1 MSDEDLLL
9 GLIETIYAAPTEPE
23 GWAPVLDELARAF
36 DSGWAQIHVSDFWA
50 KDVPLSDFRPLNTDS
65 LADYVEHY
73 MLIDPR
79 FSGALKGDGKP
90 LTRAE
95 LVPDDVFIRTEI
107 YHDLLRPIQ
116 AEQNITLPLKGFQP
130 GPNFIAILRSDRDG
144 AFDQD
149 DCRRLRILNGHFQQA
164 LNIQRELT
172 TAQDAQL
179 ASAQV
184 LDALEVGVLLLGR
197 DGRVAHL
204 NRAAAEIVAQNDG
217 FAVEGHGYCSAAL
230 PGERRELAQ
239 LIGSAIMTRLGDGYH
254 PGGAMTISRLS
265 MKRPY
270 AITVTPINIE
280 RMDAGRGRILA
291 ALFITDT
298 HKQRELPVQT
308 LSRLYG
314 LTAAEARLAAKFVET
329 ASLKGTAASLEITE
343 GTARQYLKR
352 IFEKTDTKSQVAL
365 MKLLLTGPALLGKW
379 SASLAL
385 NRAEIS
391 GGCFV

>member
-9 GLIETIYAAPTEPE
+9 GLIETIYAAPTGSE
-23 GWAPVLDELARAF
+23 GWTPVLGELARAF

-50 KDVPLSDFRPLNTDS
+50 KDIPLSNFRPLDPNS
-65 LADYVEHY
+65 LAAYVEHY
-73 MLIDPR
+73 MPIDPR
-79 FSGALKGDGKP
+79 FPAALRGDGKP

-95 LVPDDVFIRTEI
+95 LVPDDVFVRTEI
-107 YHDLLRPIQ
+107 YNDLVKPIQ
-116 AEQNITLPLKGFQP
+116 AEQSITLPLKGFHP

-144 AFDQD
+144 AFDEND
-149 DCRRLRILNGHFQQA
+149 SRRLRILNGHFQQA

-172 TAQDAQL
+172 TAQDTQL

-204 NRAAAEIVAQNDG
+204 NRAATDIVAQNDG

-230 PGERRELAQ
+230 PGERRELAR
-239 LIGSAIMTRLGDGYH
+239 LIGSAIMTRLGDGLH
-254 PGGAMTISRLS
+254 PGGTMTVSRPS

-280 RMDAGRGRILA
+280 RMDACRGRILV
-291 ALFITDT
+291 ALFITDSE
-298 HKQRELPVQT
+298 KQRELPVQT
-308 LSRLYG
+308 LGRLYG
-314 LTAAEARLAAKFVET
+314 LTDAEARLAARFVET

-352 IFEKTDTKSQVAL
+352 IFQKTDTKSQAEL
-365 MKLLLTGPALLGKW
+365 MKLLVRQSTTNNGQKR
-379 SASLAL
+379 SST
-385 NRAEIS
+385 
-391 GGCFV
+391 